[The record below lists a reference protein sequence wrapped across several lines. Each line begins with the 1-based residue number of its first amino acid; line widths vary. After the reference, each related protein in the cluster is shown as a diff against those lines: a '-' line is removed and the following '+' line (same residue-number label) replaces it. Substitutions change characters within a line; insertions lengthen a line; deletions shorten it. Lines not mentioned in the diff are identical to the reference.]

1 MSNAA
6 FAHQQ
11 LWVTDTR
18 FYLLCVQTNLFGG
31 WELLKAWGGRGNR
44 RGGHMA
50 VPMGSLPEALELQ
63 QREARRRARR
73 GYRIIDEGAQPPEN
87 A

>member
-50 VPMGSLPEALELQ
+50 VPIPSHETKQPCIHDH
-63 QREARRRARR
+63 RARCSCEPCR
-73 GYRIIDEGAQPPEN
+73 RPRLAR
-87 A
+87 